1 MLTYK
6 CFSVSGEVND
16 CPKSTSTATCSQNA
30 HLKWKKGEG
39 LGEFLCEKH
48 SRPLLFQQISKFDA
62 ASGKILEKQDKNGEG
77 ECFFQR
83 ISKKHIGF
91 GKILENWR
99 QRSCFEGFFQQISKN
114 DVTSGNILEK

>member
-1 MLTYK
+1 MNN
-6 CFSVSGEVND
+6 FA
-16 CPKSTSTATCSQNA
+16 KSTSPAIYSQYA
-30 HLKWKKGEG
+30 HLKQKIGESF
-39 LGEFLCEKH
+39 GEFLREKH
-48 SRPLLFQQISKFDA
+48 SCPLLFQQISKNDA
-62 ASGKILEKQDKNGEG
+62 ACGKILEKQGRNCEG